1 MTNELTQTTQTTVD
15 VEMQTPEIKI
25 TNKEKLD
32 ALVDAVV
39 KKYSGIVVT
48 EDTLKECKKTLT
60 ELRKLSKEL
69 NAKRLEK
76 QREYEIP
83 VKEFKAQI
91 DAYINQINDVISDI
105 KQGTD
110 EFEEKRKAEK
120 QDAIQNLINEMAGNY
135 GVDPETIEIDKKW
148 LNKSMTMKKVTE
160 EIAKQMKDKKRLDD
174 DWLVVKKYAEDKGL
188 LADYYKT
195 YIGVFSTFEVEKM
208 IDEDADKK
216 AEQEKRVAEEKQ
228 ISAVVDKETGEIKQA
243 IQQVTFTI
251 KGTEEKLNE
260 VASYLKNS
268 GVEIVSASSR
278 ETVIGG

>member
-1 MTNELTQTTQTTVD
+1 MNELAETTIS
-15 VEMQTPEIKI
+15 VEMETPEIKI

-39 KKYSGIVVT
+39 KKYSGIIVT
-48 EDTLKECKKTLT
+48 EDTSKECKKTLT

-76 QREYEIP
+76 QRQYETP

-120 QDAIQNLINEMAGNY
+120 QEAIQNLINEMAGNY

-148 LNKSMTMKKVTE
+148 LNKSTTIKKITE
-160 EIAKQMKDKKRLDD
+160 EIANKMKEKQRLDD
-174 DWLVVKKYAEDKGL
+174 DWKIIKKYAQDKGM
-188 LADYYKT
+188 LADHYQT
-195 YIGVFSTFEVEKM
+195 YIGVFSAFEIEKM

-216 AEQEKRVAEEKQ
+216 AAQEREMAKEKQ
-228 ISAVVDKETGEIKQA
+228 LAAAVDEETGEIKQA

-251 KGTEEKLNE
+251 KGTEEQLNQ
-260 VASYLKNS
+260 VATYLKNS
-268 GVEIVSASSR
+268 GVEILSASNR

>member
-1 MTNELTQTTQTTVD
+1 MNELAETTIS
-15 VEMQTPEIKI
+15 VEMETPEIKI

-76 QREYEIP
+76 QRQYETP
-83 VKEFKAQI
+83 VKEFKAHI

-120 QDAIQNLINEMAGNY
+120 QDVIQNLINEMAGNY
-135 GVDPETIEIDKKW
+135 GVDPATIEIDKKW
-148 LNKSMTMKKVTE
+148 LNKTTTMKKITE
-160 EIAKQMKDKKRLDD
+160 DIANQMKEKHRLDD
-174 DWLVVKKYAEDKGL
+174 DWKIIKKYAQDKGM
-188 LADYYKT
+188 LADHYQT
-195 YIGVFSTFEVEKM
+195 YIGVFSAFEIEKM

-216 AEQEKRVAEEKQ
+216 AEQDRSQAEELMFAK
-228 ISAVVDKETGEIKQA
+228 AVDEETGEIKQA

-251 KGTEEKLNE
+251 KGTEEQLNE

-268 GVEIVSASSR
+268 GVEILSASNR

>member
-1 MTNELTQTTQTTVD
+1 MTNELTETTIN
-15 VEMQTPEIKI
+15 VEMETPEIRI

-76 QREYEIP
+76 QRQYETP

-120 QDAIQNLINEMAGNY
+120 QEAIQNLINEMAGNY
-135 GVDPETIEIDKKW
+135 GIDPETIEIDKKW
-148 LNKSMTMKKVTE
+148 LNKSTTMKKITE
-160 EIAKQMKDKKRLDD
+160 EIANKMKEKQRLDD
-174 DWLVVKKYAEDKGL
+174 DWKIIKKYAQDKGM
-188 LADYYKT
+188 LADHYQT
-195 YIGVFSTFEVEKM
+195 YIGVFSAFEIEKM

-216 AEQEKRVAEEKQ
+216 AEQDRSQAEELMFAK
-228 ISAVVDKETGEIKQA
+228 AVDEETGEIKQA

-251 KGTEEKLNE
+251 KGTEEQLNQ
-260 VASYLKNS
+260 VAAYLKNS
-268 GVEIVSASSR
+268 GVEILSASNR

>member
-1 MTNELTQTTQTTVD
+1 MNELAETTIS
-15 VEMQTPEIKI
+15 VEMETPEIKI

-39 KKYSGIVVT
+39 KKYSGIIVT
-48 EDTLKECKKTLT
+48 EDTLKECKQTLT

-76 QREYEIP
+76 QREYETP

-120 QDAIQNLINEMAGNY
+120 QTAIQNLINEMASNY

-148 LNKSMTMKKVTE
+148 LNKSTTMKKITE
-160 EIAKQMKDKKRLDD
+160 EIANKMKEKQRLDD
-174 DWLVVKKYAEDKGL
+174 DWKIIKKYAQDKGM
-188 LADYYKT
+188 LADHYQT
-195 YIGVFSTFEVEKM
+195 YIGVFSAFEIEKM

-216 AEQEKRVAEEKQ
+216 AAQEREMAKEKQ
-228 ISAVVDKETGEIKQA
+228 LAAAVDEETGEIKQA

-251 KGTEEKLNE
+251 KGTEEQLNQ
-260 VASYLKNS
+260 VAAYLKNS
-268 GVEIVSASSR
+268 GVEILSASNR

>member
-1 MTNELTQTTQTTVD
+1 MNELAETTIS
-15 VEMQTPEIKI
+15 VEMETPEIKI

-60 ELRKLSKEL
+60 ELRKLNKEL

-76 QREYEIP
+76 QREYETP

-120 QDAIQNLINEMAGNY
+120 QEAIQNLIAEMAGNY

-148 LNKSMTMKKVTE
+148 LNKSTTMKKITE
-160 EIAKQMKDKKRLDD
+160 EIANKMKEKQRLDD
-174 DWLVVKKYAEDKGL
+174 DWKIIKKYAQDKGM
-188 LADYYKT
+188 LADHYQT
-195 YIGVFSTFEVEKM
+195 YIGVFSAFDIEKM

-216 AEQEKRVAEEKQ
+216 AAQEREMAKEKQ
-228 ISAVVDKETGEIKQA
+228 LAAAVDEETGEIKQA

-251 KGTEEKLNE
+251 KGTEEQLNQ
-260 VASYLKNS
+260 VAAYLKNS
-268 GVEIVSASSR
+268 GVEIVSASNR

>member
-1 MTNELTQTTQTTVD
+1 MTNELTETTIS
-15 VEMQTPEIKI
+15 VEMKTPEIKI

-76 QREYEIP
+76 QRQYETP
-83 VKEFKAQI
+83 AKEFKAQI

-120 QDAIQNLINEMAGNY
+120 QVAIQNLINEMAGNY
-135 GVDPETIEIDKKW
+135 GIDPEAIEIDKKW
-148 LNKSMTMKKVTE
+148 LNKSTTIKKITE
-160 EIAKQMKDKKRLDD
+160 EIASRMKEQQRLDD
-174 DWLVVKKYAEDKGL
+174 DWKIVKKYAQDKGM
-188 LADYYKT
+188 LADHYQT
-195 YIGVFSTFEVEKM
+195 YIGVFSAFEIEKM

-216 AEQEKRVAEEKQ
+216 AEQERNQAEELMFAKA
-228 ISAVVDKETGEIKQA
+228 IDEETGEIKQA

-251 KGTEEKLNE
+251 KGTEEQLNQ
-260 VASYLKNS
+260 VATYLKNS
-268 GVEIVSASSR
+268 GVEILSASNR

>member
-1 MTNELTQTTQTTVD
+1 MTNELVETTIS
-15 VEMQTPEIKI
+15 VEMKTPEIKI

-48 EDTLKECKKTLT
+48 EDTLKECKQTLT

-69 NAKRLEK
+69 NTKRLEK
-76 QREYEIP
+76 QRQYETP

-120 QDAIQNLINEMAGNY
+120 QEAIQNLIAEMAGNY

-148 LNKSMTMKKVTE
+148 LNKSTTMKKITE
-160 EIAKQMKDKKRLDD
+160 EIANKMKEKQRLDD
-174 DWLVVKKYAEDKGL
+174 DWKIIKKYAQDKGM
-188 LADYYKT
+188 LADHYQT
-195 YIGVFSTFEVEKM
+195 YIGVFSAFEIEKM

-216 AEQEKRVAEEKQ
+216 AEQDRSQAEELMFAK
-228 ISAVVDKETGEIKQA
+228 AVDEETGEIKQA

-251 KGTEEKLNE
+251 KGTEEQLNQ
-260 VASYLKNS
+260 VAAYLKNS
-268 GVEIVSASSR
+268 GVEIVSASNR

>member
-1 MTNELTQTTQTTVD
+1 MNELAETTIS
-15 VEMQTPEIKI
+15 VEMETPEIKI

-48 EDTLKECKKTLT
+48 EDTLPECKKTLT

-76 QREYEIP
+76 QREYETP

-105 KQGTD
+105 KQGAD

-120 QDAIQNLINEMAGNY
+120 KTEIKNAISEMAENY
-135 GVDPETIEIDKKW
+135 GVKPEEIEIDKKW

-160 EIAKQMKDKKRLDD
+160 EIAKQMKDKQRLDD

-188 LADYYKT
+188 LADHYQT
-195 YIGVFSTFEVEKM
+195 YIGVFSTFEIEKM
-208 IDEDADKK
+208 IDDDADKK
-216 AEQEKRVAEEKQ
+216 AEQEKRVAKEKQ
-228 ISAVVDKETGEIKQA
+228 ISAVVDKETGEIKRP

-251 KGTEEKLNE
+251 KGTEEQLND

-268 GVEIVSASSR
+268 GVEIVSASNR

>member
-1 MTNELTQTTQTTVD
+1 MNELAETTIS
-15 VEMQTPEIKI
+15 VEMETPEIKI

-76 QREYEIP
+76 QRQYETP

-91 DAYINQINDVISDI
+91 DAYITQIDDVISDI

-120 QDAIQNLINEMAGNY
+120 QDTIQNLIDEMAGNY
-135 GVDPETIEIDKKW
+135 GVDPATIEIDKKW
-148 LNKSMTMKKVTE
+148 LNKTTTMKKITE
-160 EIAKQMKDKKRLDD
+160 DIANQMKEKQRLDD
-174 DWLVVKKYAEDKGL
+174 DWKIIKKYAQDKGL
-188 LADYYKT
+188 LADHYQT
-195 YIGVFSTFEVEKM
+195 YIGVFSAFDIEKM

-216 AEQEKRVAEEKQ
+216 AAQEREMAKEKQ
-228 ISAVVDKETGEIKQA
+228 LAAAVDEETGEIKQA

-251 KGTEEKLNE
+251 KGTEEQLNQ
-260 VASYLKNS
+260 VATYLKNS
-268 GVEIVSASSR
+268 GVEIVSASNR

>member
-1 MTNELTQTTQTTVD
+1 MNELAETTIG
-15 VEMQTPEIKI
+15 VEMETPEIKI

-69 NAKRLEK
+69 NDKRLEK
-76 QREYEIP
+76 QRQYETP

-120 QDAIQNLINEMAGNY
+120 QEAIQNLITEMAGNY

-148 LNKSMTMKKVTE
+148 LNKTTTMKKITE
-160 EIAKQMKDKKRLDD
+160 DIANKMKEKQRLDD
-174 DWLVVKKYAEDKGL
+174 DWKIIKKYAQDKGM
-188 LADYYKT
+188 LADHYQT
-195 YIGVFSTFEVEKM
+195 YIGVFSAFEIEKM

-216 AEQEKRVAEEKQ
+216 AEQERSQAEELMFAK
-228 ISAVVDKETGEIKQA
+228 AVDEETGEIKQA

-251 KGTEEKLNE
+251 KGTEEQLNQI
-260 VASYLKNS
+260 AAYLKNS
-268 GVEIVSASSR
+268 GVEILSASNR

>member
-1 MTNELTQTTQTTVD
+1 MNELAETTIS
-15 VEMQTPEIKI
+15 VEMETPEIKI

-76 QREYEIP
+76 QRQYETP

-120 QDAIQNLINEMAGNY
+120 QDAIQNLINEMADNY

-148 LNKSMTMKKVTE
+148 LNKSTTMKKIME
-160 EIAKQMKDKKRLDD
+160 EIANKMKEKQRLDD
-174 DWLVVKKYAEDKGL
+174 DWKIIKKYAQDKGM
-188 LADYYKT
+188 LADHYQT
-195 YIGVFSTFEVEKM
+195 YIGVFSAFEIEKM

-216 AEQEKRVAEEKQ
+216 AEQDRNQAEELMFAK
-228 ISAVVDKETGEIKQA
+228 SVDEETGEIKQA

-251 KGTEEKLNE
+251 KGTEEQLNQ
-260 VASYLKNS
+260 VAAYLKNS
-268 GVEIVSASSR
+268 GVEILSASNR

>member
-1 MTNELTQTTQTTVD
+1 MNELAETTIS
-15 VEMQTPEIKI
+15 VEMETPEIKI

-39 KKYSGIVVT
+39 KKYSGIIVT

-76 QREYEIP
+76 QREYETP

-120 QDAIQNLINEMAGNY
+120 QETIQNLINEMAGNY

-148 LNKSMTMKKVTE
+148 LNKSTTMKKITE
-160 EIAKQMKDKKRLDD
+160 EIANKMKEKQRLDD
-174 DWLVVKKYAEDKGL
+174 DWKIIKKYAQDKGM
-188 LADYYKT
+188 LADHYQT
-195 YIGVFSTFEVEKM
+195 YIGVFSAFEIEKM

-216 AEQEKRVAEEKQ
+216 AEQDRGQAEKLMFAK
-228 ISAVVDKETGEIKQA
+228 AVDEETGEIKQA

-251 KGTEEKLNE
+251 KGTEEQLNQ
-260 VASYLKNS
+260 VAAYLKNS
-268 GVEIVSASSR
+268 GVEILSASNR

>member
-1 MTNELTQTTQTTVD
+1 MNELAETTIS
-15 VEMQTPEIKI
+15 VEMETPEIKI

-120 QDAIQNLINEMAGNY
+120 QEAIQNLIAEMAGNY

-148 LNKSMTMKKVTE
+148 LNKSTTMKKITE
-160 EIAKQMKDKKRLDD
+160 EIANKMKEKQRLDD
-174 DWLVVKKYAEDKGL
+174 DWKIIKKYAQDKGM
-188 LADYYKT
+188 LADHYQT
-195 YIGVFSTFEVEKM
+195 YIGVFSAFEIEKM

-216 AEQEKRVAEEKQ
+216 AEQDRSQAEELMFAK
-228 ISAVVDKETGEIKQA
+228 AVDEETGEIKQA

-251 KGTEEKLNE
+251 KGTEEQLNQ
-260 VASYLKNS
+260 VAAYLKNS
-268 GVEIVSASSR
+268 GVEIVSASNR

>member
-1 MTNELTQTTQTTVD
+1 MNELAETTIS
-15 VEMQTPEIKI
+15 VEMETPEIKI

-76 QREYEIP
+76 QRQYETP

-120 QDAIQNLINEMAGNY
+120 QEAIQNLIAEMAGNY

-148 LNKSMTMKKVTE
+148 LNKSTTMKKITE
-160 EIAKQMKDKKRLDD
+160 EIANKMKEKQRLDD
-174 DWLVVKKYAEDKGL
+174 DWKIIKKYAQDKGM
-188 LADYYKT
+188 LADHYQT
-195 YIGVFSTFEVEKM
+195 YIGVFSAFEIEKM

-216 AEQEKRVAEEKQ
+216 AEQDRSQAEELMFAK
-228 ISAVVDKETGEIKQA
+228 AVDEETGEIKQA

-251 KGTEEKLNE
+251 KGTEEQLNQ
-260 VASYLKNS
+260 VAAYLKNS
-268 GVEIVSASSR
+268 GVEIVSASNR

>member
-1 MTNELTQTTQTTVD
+1 MNELAETTIS
-15 VEMQTPEIKI
+15 VEMETPEIKI
-25 TNKEKLD
+25 TNKEKLN

-76 QREYEIP
+76 QRQYETP

-110 EFEEKRKAEK
+110 EFEEKSKAEK
-120 QDAIQNLINEMAGNY
+120 QEAIQNLINEMAGNY

-148 LNKSMTMKKVTE
+148 LNKSTTMKKITE
-160 EIAKQMKDKKRLDD
+160 DIANQMKEKQRLDD
-174 DWLVVKKYAEDKGL
+174 DWKIVKKYAQDKGL
-188 LADYYKT
+188 LADHYQT
-195 YIGVFSTFEVEKM
+195 YIGVFSAFEIEKM

-216 AEQEKRVAEEKQ
+216 AEQDRSQAEELMFAK
-228 ISAVVDKETGEIKQA
+228 AVDEETGEIKQA

-251 KGTEEKLNE
+251 KGTEEQLNQ
-260 VASYLKNS
+260 VAAYLKSS
-268 GVEIVSASSR
+268 GVEILSASNR

>member
-1 MTNELTQTTQTTVD
+1 MNELAETTIS
-15 VEMQTPEIKI
+15 VEMETPEIKI

-39 KKYSGIVVT
+39 KKYSRIVVT

-76 QREYEIP
+76 QRQYETP

-120 QDAIQNLINEMAGNY
+120 QEAIQNLINEMAGNY

-148 LNKSMTMKKVTE
+148 LNKSTTMKKITE
-160 EIAKQMKDKKRLDD
+160 EIANKMKEKQRLDD
-174 DWLVVKKYAEDKGL
+174 DWKIIKKYAQDKGM
-188 LADYYKT
+188 LADHYQT
-195 YIGVFSTFEVEKM
+195 YIGVFSAFEIEKM

-216 AEQEKRVAEEKQ
+216 AEQDRNQAEELMFAK
-228 ISAVVDKETGEIKQA
+228 AVDEETGEIKQA

-251 KGTEEKLNE
+251 KGTEEQLNQ
-260 VASYLKNS
+260 VAAYLKNS
-268 GVEIVSASSR
+268 GVEIVSASNR

>member
-1 MTNELTQTTQTTVD
+1 MNELAETTIS
-15 VEMQTPEIKI
+15 VEMETPEIKI

-76 QREYEIP
+76 QREYETP

-91 DAYINQINDVISDI
+91 DAYINQINNVISDI
-105 KQGTD
+105 KQGTG

-120 QDAIQNLINEMAGNY
+120 QTAIQNLINEMAGNY

-148 LNKSMTMKKVTE
+148 LNKSTTMKKITE
-160 EIAKQMKDKKRLDD
+160 EIANKMKEKQRLDD
-174 DWLVVKKYAEDKGL
+174 DWKIIKKYAQDKGM
-188 LADYYKT
+188 LADHYQT
-195 YIGVFSTFEVEKM
+195 YIGVFSAFEIEKM

-216 AEQEKRVAEEKQ
+216 AEQERNQAEELMFAK
-228 ISAVVDKETGEIKQA
+228 AVDEETGEIKQA
-243 IQQVTFTI
+243 IQQVAFTI
-251 KGTEEKLNE
+251 KGTEEQLNQ
-260 VASYLKNS
+260 VAAYLKNS
-268 GVEIVSASSR
+268 GVEIVSASNR

>member
-1 MTNELTQTTQTTVD
+1 MNELAETTIS
-15 VEMQTPEIKI
+15 VEMETPEIKI
-25 TNKEKLD
+25 TNKDKLD

-48 EDTLKECKKTLT
+48 GDTLKECKKTLT

-76 QREYEIP
+76 QRQYETP

-91 DAYINQINDVISDI
+91 DAYINQIDDVISDI

-120 QDAIQNLINEMAGNY
+120 QEAIQNLIAEMAGNY

-148 LNKSMTMKKVTE
+148 LNKSTTMKKITE
-160 EIAKQMKDKKRLDD
+160 EIANKMKEKQRLDD
-174 DWLVVKKYAEDKGL
+174 DWKIIKKYAQDKGM
-188 LADYYKT
+188 LADHYQT
-195 YIGVFSTFEVEKM
+195 YIGVFSAFEIEKM

-216 AEQEKRVAEEKQ
+216 AEQDRSQAEELMFAK
-228 ISAVVDKETGEIKQA
+228 AVDEETGEIKQA

-251 KGTEEKLNE
+251 KGTEEQLNQ
-260 VASYLKNS
+260 VATYLKNS
-268 GVEIVSASSR
+268 GVETVSASNR

>member
-1 MTNELTQTTQTTVD
+1 MTNELTETTIN
-15 VEMQTPEIKI
+15 VEMETPKIKI

-32 ALVDAVV
+32 ALVEAVV
-39 KKYSGIVVT
+39 NKYSGIIVT
-48 EDTLKECKKTLT
+48 EDTLPECKKTLA
-60 ELRKLSKEL
+60 ELRKLNKEL

-76 QREYEIP
+76 QREYETP
-83 VKEFKAQI
+83 VKKFKSQI

-110 EFEEKRKAEK
+110 EFEEKRKVEK
-120 QDAIQNLINEMAGNY
+120 QTVIQNLINEMAVNY

-148 LNKSMTMKKVTE
+148 LNKSTTMKKVTE
-160 EIAKQMKDKKRLDD
+160 EVSNKMKEQQRLDD
-174 DWLVVKKYAEDKGL
+174 DWKIVKKYAQDKGM
-188 LADYYKT
+188 LADNYQT
-195 YIGVFSTFEVEKM
+195 YIGVFSAFEIEKM

-216 AEQEKRVAEEKQ
+216 AAQEREAAKKKQLAVA
-228 ISAVVDKETGEIKQA
+228 VDEETGEIKQA

-251 KGTEEKLNE
+251 KGTEEQLNE

-268 GVEIVSASSR
+268 GVEIVSASNR

>member
-1 MTNELTQTTQTTVD
+1 MDELAETTIS
-15 VEMQTPEIKI
+15 VEMETPEIKI

-32 ALVDAVV
+32 ALVEAAV

-76 QREYEIP
+76 QRQYETP

-120 QDAIQNLINEMAGNY
+120 QEAIQNLINEMASNY

-148 LNKSMTMKKVTE
+148 LNKSTTMKKITE
-160 EIAKQMKDKKRLDD
+160 EIANKMKEKQRLDD
-174 DWLVVKKYAEDKGL
+174 DWKIIKKYAQDKGM
-188 LADYYKT
+188 LADHYQT
-195 YIGVFSTFEVEKM
+195 YIGVFSAFEIEKM

-216 AEQEKRVAEEKQ
+216 AEQDRSQAEELMFAK
-228 ISAVVDKETGEIKQA
+228 AVDEETGEIKQA

-251 KGTEEKLNE
+251 KGTEEQLNQ
-260 VASYLKNS
+260 VAAYLKNS
-268 GVEIVSASSR
+268 GVEIVSASNR

>member
-1 MTNELTQTTQTTVD
+1 MNELTQTTVD

-76 QREYEIP
+76 QREYETP

-120 QDAIQNLINEMAGNY
+120 KSEIKNTISEMAENY
-135 GVDPETIEIDKKW
+135 GVKPEEIEIDKKW

-160 EIAKQMKDKKRLDD
+160 EIAKQMKDKQRLDD

-188 LADYYKT
+188 LADHYQT
-195 YIGVFSTFEVEKM
+195 YIGVFSTFEIEKM
-208 IDEDADKK
+208 IDDDADKK
-216 AEQEKRVAEEKQ
+216 AEQEKRVAKEKQ
-228 ISAVVDKETGEIKQA
+228 LSAVVDKETGEIKQP

-251 KGTEEKLNE
+251 KGTEEQLND

-268 GVEIVSASSR
+268 GVEIVSASNR

>member
-1 MTNELTQTTQTTVD
+1 MNELAETTIG
-15 VEMQTPEIKI
+15 VEMETPEIKI

-69 NAKRLEK
+69 NDKRLEK
-76 QREYEIP
+76 QRQYETP

-120 QDAIQNLINEMAGNY
+120 QEAIQNLINEMAGNY
-135 GVDPETIEIDKKW
+135 GVDPATIEIDKKW
-148 LNKSMTMKKVTE
+148 LNKTTTMKKITE
-160 EIAKQMKDKKRLDD
+160 DIANKMKEKQRLDD
-174 DWLVVKKYAEDKGL
+174 DWKIIKKSAQDKGM
-188 LADYYKT
+188 LADHYQT
-195 YIGVFSTFEVEKM
+195 YIGVFSAFEIEKM

-216 AEQEKRVAEEKQ
+216 AEQDRSQAEELMFTK
-228 ISAVVDKETGEIKQA
+228 AVDEETGEIKQA

-251 KGTEEKLNE
+251 KGTEEQLNQI
-260 VASYLKNS
+260 AAYLKNS
-268 GVEIVSASSR
+268 GVEILSASNR

>member
-1 MTNELTQTTQTTVD
+1 MNELAETTIS
-15 VEMQTPEIKI
+15 VEMETPEIKI

-76 QREYEIP
+76 QRQYETP

-120 QDAIQNLINEMAGNY
+120 QTAIQNLINEMAGNY
-135 GVDPETIEIDKKW
+135 GVGPETIEINKKW
-148 LNKSMTMKKVTE
+148 LNKSTTMKKITE
-160 EIAKQMKDKKRLDD
+160 EIANKMKEKQRLDD
-174 DWLVVKKYAEDKGL
+174 DWKIIKKYAQDKGM
-188 LADYYKT
+188 LADHYQT
-195 YIGVFSTFEVEKM
+195 YIGVFSAFEIEKM

-216 AEQEKRVAEEKQ
+216 AEQDRSQAEELMFAK
-228 ISAVVDKETGEIKQA
+228 AVDEETGEIKQA
-243 IQQVTFTI
+243 IQQVAFTI
-251 KGTEEKLNE
+251 KGTEEQLNQ
-260 VASYLKNS
+260 VATYLKNS
-268 GVEIVSASSR
+268 GVEIVSASNR

>member
-1 MTNELTQTTQTTVD
+1 MTNELAETTIS
-15 VEMQTPEIKI
+15 VEMETPEIKI

-32 ALVDAVV
+32 ALVDTVV
-39 KKYSGIVVT
+39 KKYSGIIVT
-48 EDTLKECKKTLT
+48 EDTLKECKQTLT

-76 QREYEIP
+76 QRQYETP
-83 VKEFKAQI
+83 VKEFKTQI

-120 QDAIQNLINEMAGNY
+120 QEAIQNLINEMAGNY

-148 LNKSMTMKKVTE
+148 LNKSTTIKKITE
-160 EIAKQMKDKKRLDD
+160 EIANKMKEKQRLDD
-174 DWLVVKKYAEDKGL
+174 DWKIVKKYAQDKGMS
-188 LADYYKT
+188 ADHYQT
-195 YIGVFSTFEVEKM
+195 YIGVFSAFEIEKM

-216 AEQEKRVAEEKQ
+216 AEQDRIQAEELMFAK
-228 ISAVVDKETGEIKQA
+228 AVDEETGEIKQA

-251 KGTEEKLNE
+251 KGTEEQLNQ
-260 VASYLKNS
+260 VAAYLKNS
-268 GVEIVSASSR
+268 GVEILSASNR

>member
-1 MTNELTQTTQTTVD
+1 MNELAETTIS
-15 VEMQTPEIKI
+15 VEMETPEIKI

-76 QREYEIP
+76 QRQYETP

-120 QDAIQNLINEMAGNY
+120 QEAIQNLIAEMAGNY

-148 LNKSMTMKKVTE
+148 LNKTTTMKKITE
-160 EIAKQMKDKKRLDD
+160 DIANKMKEQQRLDD
-174 DWLVVKKYAEDKGL
+174 DWKIIKKYAQDKGM
-188 LADYYKT
+188 LADHYQT
-195 YIGVFSTFEVEKM
+195 YIGVFSAFEIEKM

-216 AEQEKRVAEEKQ
+216 AEQDRNQAEELMFTK
-228 ISAVVDKETGEIKQA
+228 AVDEETGEIKQA

-251 KGTEEKLNE
+251 KGTEEQLNE

-268 GVEIVSASSR
+268 GVEILSASNR

>member
-1 MTNELTQTTQTTVD
+1 MNELAETTIS
-15 VEMQTPEIKI
+15 VEMETPEIKI

-39 KKYSGIVVT
+39 KKYSGIIVT

-76 QREYEIP
+76 QRQYETP

-120 QDAIQNLINEMAGNY
+120 QTAIQNLINEMAGNY
-135 GVDPETIEIDKKW
+135 GVGPETIEIDKKW
-148 LNKSMTMKKVTE
+148 LNKSTTMKKITE
-160 EIAKQMKDKKRLDD
+160 EIANKMKEKQRLDD
-174 DWLVVKKYAEDKGL
+174 DWKIIKKYAQDKGM
-188 LADYYKT
+188 LADHYQT
-195 YIGVFSTFEVEKM
+195 YIGVFSAFEIEKM

-216 AEQEKRVAEEKQ
+216 AEQDRSQAEELMFAK
-228 ISAVVDKETGEIKQA
+228 AVDEETGEIKQA

-251 KGTEEKLNE
+251 KGTEEQLNQ
-260 VASYLKNS
+260 VAAYLKNS
-268 GVEIVSASSR
+268 GVEIVSASNR

>member
-1 MTNELTQTTQTTVD
+1 MNELAETTIS
-15 VEMQTPEIKI
+15 VEMETPEIKI

-76 QREYEIP
+76 QRQYETP

-120 QDAIQNLINEMAGNY
+120 QEAIQNLINEMAGNY

-148 LNKSMTMKKVTE
+148 LNKSTTMKKITE
-160 EIAKQMKDKKRLDD
+160 EIANKMKEKQRLDD
-174 DWLVVKKYAEDKGL
+174 DWKIIKKYAQDKGM
-188 LADYYKT
+188 LADHYQT
-195 YIGVFSTFEVEKM
+195 YIGVFSAFEIEKM

-216 AEQEKRVAEEKQ
+216 AEQERNQAEELMFAK
-228 ISAVVDKETGEIKQA
+228 AVDEETGEIKQA

-251 KGTEEKLNE
+251 KGTEEQLNQ
-260 VASYLKNS
+260 VAAYLKNS
-268 GVEIVSASSR
+268 GVEIVSASNR

>member
-1 MTNELTQTTQTTVD
+1 MTNELTETTIS
-15 VEMQTPEIKI
+15 VEMKTPEIKI

-76 QREYEIP
+76 QRQYETP
-83 VKEFKAQI
+83 AKEFKAQI

-120 QDAIQNLINEMAGNY
+120 QVAIQNLINEMAGNY
-135 GVDPETIEIDKKW
+135 GIDPEAIEIDKKW
-148 LNKSMTMKKVTE
+148 LNKSTTIKKITE
-160 EIAKQMKDKKRLDD
+160 EIASRMKEQQRLDD
-174 DWLVVKKYAEDKGL
+174 DWKIVKKYAQDKGL
-188 LADYYKT
+188 LADHYQT
-195 YIGVFSTFEVEKM
+195 YIGAFSAFDIEKM

-216 AEQEKRVAEEKQ
+216 AAQEREMTKEKQ
-228 ISAVVDKETGEIKQA
+228 LAAAVDEETGEIKQA

-251 KGTEEKLNE
+251 KGTEEQLNQ
-260 VASYLKNS
+260 VAAYLKNS
-268 GVEIVSASSR
+268 GVEIVSASNR

>member
-1 MTNELTQTTQTTVD
+1 MANELMQTTVD
-15 VEMQTPEIKI
+15 VEMETPEIRI

-32 ALVDAVV
+32 VLVDAVV

-48 EDTLKECKKTLT
+48 EDTLPECKKTLA

-76 QREYEIP
+76 QQEYETP

-120 QDAIQNLINEMAGNY
+120 KVEIKNTISEMAGNY
-135 GVDPETIEIDKKW
+135 GVKPEEIEIDKKW

-160 EIAKQMKDKKRLDD
+160 EIAKRMKDKQRLND

-195 YIGVFSTFEVEKM
+195 YIGVFSTFEIEKM

-216 AEQEKRVAEEKQ
+216 AEQEKRVAKEKQ
-228 ISAVVDKETGEIKQA
+228 ISEAIDQETGEIKQA

-251 KGTEEKLNE
+251 KGTENQINKIAL
-260 VASYLKNS
+260 YLKNS
-268 GVEIVSASSR
+268 GVEIISNTNR
-278 ETVIGG
+278 KTVIGG

>member
-1 MTNELTQTTQTTVD
+1 MNELAETTIS
-15 VEMQTPEIKI
+15 VEMETPEIKI

-76 QREYEIP
+76 QRQYETP

-120 QDAIQNLINEMAGNY
+120 QTAIQNLINEMAGNY

-148 LNKSMTMKKVTE
+148 LNKSTTMKKITE
-160 EIAKQMKDKKRLDD
+160 EIANKMKEKQRLDD
-174 DWLVVKKYAEDKGL
+174 DWKIIKKYAQDKGM
-188 LADYYKT
+188 LADHYQT
-195 YIGVFSTFEVEKM
+195 YIGVFSAFEIEKM

-216 AEQEKRVAEEKQ
+216 AEQDRSQAEELMFAK
-228 ISAVVDKETGEIKQA
+228 AVDEETGEIKQA

-251 KGTEEKLNE
+251 KGTEEQLNQ
-260 VASYLKNS
+260 VATYLKNS
-268 GVEIVSASSR
+268 GVEILSASNR

>member
-1 MTNELTQTTQTTVD
+1 MNELAETTIG
-15 VEMQTPEIKI
+15 VEMETPKIKI

-76 QREYEIP
+76 QRQYETP

-120 QDAIQNLINEMAGNY
+120 QTAIQNLINEMAGNY

-148 LNKSMTMKKVTE
+148 LNKSTTMKKITE
-160 EIAKQMKDKKRLDD
+160 EIANKMKEKQRLDD
-174 DWLVVKKYAEDKGL
+174 DWKIIKKYAQDKGM
-188 LADYYKT
+188 LADHYQT
-195 YIGVFSTFEVEKM
+195 YIGVFSAFEIEKM

-216 AEQEKRVAEEKQ
+216 AEQERNQAEELMFAK
-228 ISAVVDKETGEIKQA
+228 AVDEETGEIKQA

-251 KGTEEKLNE
+251 KGTEEQLNQ
-260 VASYLKNS
+260 VAAYLKNS
-268 GVEIVSASSR
+268 GVEIVSASNR

>member
-1 MTNELTQTTQTTVD
+1 MNELAETTIS
-15 VEMQTPEIKI
+15 VEMETPEIKI

-83 VKEFKAQI
+83 VKEFKTQI

-120 QDAIQNLINEMAGNY
+120 QEAIQNLIAEMAGNY

-148 LNKSMTMKKVTE
+148 LNKSTTMKKITE
-160 EIAKQMKDKKRLDD
+160 EIANKMKEKQRLDD
-174 DWLVVKKYAEDKGL
+174 DWKIIKKYAQDKGM
-188 LADYYKT
+188 LADHYQT
-195 YIGVFSTFEVEKM
+195 YIGVFSAFEIEKM

-216 AEQEKRVAEEKQ
+216 AEQDRSQAEELMFAK
-228 ISAVVDKETGEIKQA
+228 AVDEETGEIKQA

-251 KGTEEKLNE
+251 KGTEEQLNQ
-260 VASYLKNS
+260 VAAYLKNS
-268 GVEIVSASSR
+268 GVEILSVSNR

>member
-1 MTNELTQTTQTTVD
+1 MNELAETTIS
-15 VEMQTPEIKI
+15 VEMETPEIKI

-76 QREYEIP
+76 QRQYETP

-120 QDAIQNLINEMAGNY
+120 QEAIQNLINEMAGNY

-148 LNKSMTMKKVTE
+148 LNKSTTMKKITE
-160 EIAKQMKDKKRLDD
+160 EIANKMKEKQRLDD
-174 DWLVVKKYAEDKGL
+174 DWKIIKKYAQDKGM
-188 LADYYKT
+188 LADHYQT
-195 YIGVFSTFEVEKM
+195 YIGVFSAFEIEKM

-216 AEQEKRVAEEKQ
+216 AEQDRSQAEELMFAK
-228 ISAVVDKETGEIKQA
+228 AVDEETGEIKQA

-251 KGTEEKLNE
+251 KGTEEQLNQ
-260 VASYLKNS
+260 VATYLKNS
-268 GVEIVSASSR
+268 GVEILSASNR

>member
-1 MTNELTQTTQTTVD
+1 MTNELTQTAIN
-15 VEMQTPEIKI
+15 VEMGTPEIRI
-25 TNKEKLD
+25 ANKEKLD
-32 ALVDAVV
+32 ALVNEVV

-60 ELRKLSKEL
+60 ELRKLNKEL

-76 QREYEIP
+76 QREYETP

-120 QDAIQNLINEMAGNY
+120 QIAIQNLINEMAGNY

-148 LNKSMTMKKVTE
+148 LNKSTTMKKITE
-160 EIAKQMKDKKRLDD
+160 EIANKMKEKQRLDD
-174 DWLVVKKYAEDKGL
+174 DWKIIKKYAQDKGM
-188 LADYYKT
+188 LADHYQT
-195 YIGVFSTFEVEKM
+195 YIGVFSAFEIEKM

-216 AEQEKRVAEEKQ
+216 AEQDRSQAEELMFAK
-228 ISAVVDKETGEIKQA
+228 AVDEETGEIKQA

-251 KGTEEKLNE
+251 KGTEEQLNQ
-260 VASYLKNS
+260 VATYLKNS
-268 GVEIVSASSR
+268 GVEILSASNR

>member
-1 MTNELTQTTQTTVD
+1 MTNELAETTIS

-39 KKYSGIVVT
+39 RKYSGIVVT

-76 QREYEIP
+76 QCQYETP

-120 QDAIQNLINEMAGNY
+120 QIAIQNLIDEMAGNY
-135 GVDPETIEIDKKW
+135 DVDPETVEFDKKW
-148 LNKSMTMKKVTE
+148 LNKSTTMKKITE
-160 EIAKQMKDKKRLDD
+160 DIANQMKEKQRLDD
-174 DWLVVKKYAEDKGL
+174 DWKIVKKYAQDKGL
-188 LADYYKT
+188 LADHYQT
-195 YIGVFSTFEVEKM
+195 YIGVFSAFDIEKM

-216 AEQEKRVAEEKQ
+216 AEQDRNQAEELMFAKA
-228 ISAVVDKETGEIKQA
+228 IDEETGEIKQA

-251 KGTEEKLNE
+251 KGTEEQLNQ
-260 VASYLKNS
+260 VAAYLKNS
-268 GVEIVSASSR
+268 GVEIVSASNR

>member
-1 MTNELTQTTQTTVD
+1 MNELAGTTIS
-15 VEMQTPEIKI
+15 VEMETPEIKI

-76 QREYEIP
+76 QRQYETP
-83 VKEFKAQI
+83 VKKFKAQI

-110 EFEEKRKAEK
+110 EFEEKRKVEK
-120 QDAIQNLINEMAGNY
+120 QDAIQNLINEMASNY

-148 LNKSMTMKKVTE
+148 LNKSTTMKKVAE
-160 EIAKQMKDKKRLDD
+160 EIGNKMKEQQRLDD
-174 DWLVVKKYAEDKGL
+174 DWKIIKKYAQDKGM
-188 LADYYKT
+188 LADHYQT
-195 YIGVFSTFEVEKM
+195 YIGVFSAFEIEKM

-216 AEQEKRVAEEKQ
+216 AEQDRSQAEELMFAK
-228 ISAVVDKETGEIKQA
+228 AVDEETGEIKQA

-251 KGTEEKLNE
+251 KGTEEQLNQ
-260 VASYLKNS
+260 VATYLKNS
-268 GVEIVSASSR
+268 GVEIVSASNR